1 MFFEAVSYCYETAL
15 LIGSDKMSVQNDE
28 FSEAVEIIRKALQ
41 DMEFG
46 SVTIM
51 VQDGRIVSIESTEK
65 FKVKLNNKIDRNAG
79 GFKR

>member
-1 MFFEAVSYCYETAL
+1 
-15 LIGSDKMSVQNDE
+15 MSVQNEE

-65 FKVKLNNKIDRNAG
+65 FKVKLNSNKTDRNAG